1 MSQVETPVLPSPRSA
16 EAAKNPKTR
25 LAAGGREE
33 RGQAF
38 RSLLQTLDKGAGK
51 AVAEKPAEPGRAE
64 PGDKAEA
71 FPAERLADLLA
82 TAPTEP
88 TSPTDGVADAARLLL
103 GAAQPPAP
111 ETRPEPRRETG
122 PRRDGFAALNGVL
135 ARAATGAADA
145 LEPAPRPATA
155 EAGIALP
162 TEEVALPDLP
172 DATGLLDP
180 KPAAAEATAKDA
192 GPDKPFTIAVIR
204 QETHLPPVLR
214 LSPLQQVAEPIR
226 QAASEL
232 SASRGQEV
240 PDLGTAKPGGIAE
253 PTKILHIQLSPVELG
268 SIVVKLRISQGGM
281 EVRLEASR
289 AETAQLLANDREALR
304 EIVKASGHALDQVSV
319 ETVHVESA
327 GADPRPGQDAPRDG
341 GREDGA
347 GRDGRG
353 FDPSRQQDR
362 QNDRQNDRPSPQR
375 QDARQEALISTE
387 DTHDRRESHRP
398 GRDPLRYL

>member
-25 LAAGGREE
+25 LTVGGREE

-51 AVAEKPAEPGRAE
+51 AVAEKPTEPGRAE
-64 PGDKAEA
+64 TGDRAEA
-71 FPAERLADLLA
+71 FSAERLADLLA
-82 TAPTEP
+82 AAPTEP
-88 TSPTDGVADAARLLL
+88 TTPTDGAADAARLLL
-103 GAAQPPAP
+103 GAAQTPAP
-111 ETRPEPRRETG
+111 ETRPEPRREAG

-155 EAGIALP
+155 EAGVALP

-172 DATGLLDP
+172 DATGAIDP
-180 KPAAAEATAKDA
+180 KPAAAGPAMKDA

-204 QETHLPPVLR
+204 QETHLPPVMR

-232 SASRGQEV
+232 SASRAQEV

-304 EIVKASGHALDQVSV
+304 EIVRASGHALDQVSV
-319 ETVHVESA
+319 ETVHIESA

-341 GREDGA
+341 AREDGA
-347 GRDGRG
+347 GRDSRG

-362 QNDRQNDRPSPQR
+362 QNKRQAPQR
-375 QDARQEALISTE
+375 QDARQEALISTK
-387 DTHDRRESHRP
+387 DTHDRRESLRP
-398 GRDPLRYL
+398 GRDPHRYL

>member
-1 MSQVETPVLPSPRSA
+1 MSQVETPVLPSPRGA

-25 LAAGGREE
+25 LTAGGREE

-51 AVAEKPAEPGRAE
+51 AVAEKPTEPGRAE
-64 PGDKAEA
+64 TGDKAEA

-82 TAPTEP
+82 MPPAEPSAPA
-88 TSPTDGVADAARLLL
+88 DGAADAARLLL
-103 GAAQPPAP
+103 GAGQTPAP
-111 ETRPEPRRETG
+111 ETRPEPRREAG

-155 EAGIALP
+155 EAGVALP

-180 KPAAAEATAKDA
+180 KPAAAEVTAKDA

-204 QETHLPPVLR
+204 QETHLPPVMR

-232 SASRGQEV
+232 SASR
-240 PDLGTAKPGGIAE
+240 AAGG
-253 PTKILHIQLSPVELG
+253 
-268 SIVVKLRISQGGM
+268 
-281 EVRLEASR
+281 SR
-289 AETAQLLANDREALR
+289 
-304 EIVKASGHALDQVSV
+304 S
-319 ETVHVESA
+319 
-327 GADPRPGQDAPRDG
+327 RDG
-341 GREDGA
+341 EARRHRRADEDPAHPAQPGRTRQHRRQAAHLA
-347 GRDGRG
+347 GRHGGPAGGQPR
-353 FDPSRQQDR
+353 RDR
-362 QNDRQNDRPSPQR
+362 AI
-375 QDARQEALISTE
+375 ARE
-387 DTHDRRESHRP
+387 
-398 GRDPLRYL
+398 